1 MPLGEVSHQLAEA
14 EADHRLKLSARV
26 QAQSAWK
33 CALHIFR
40 ERSASLASSLQSM
53 FARRRFL
60 KFLTCMAVQS
70 AGRCLQL
77 FGPRECRGTQ
87 RALPGLGFFAVQER
101 RNLAEERMPD
111 KQSQRSQS

>member
-87 RALPGLGFFAVQER
+87 RALPGLGFF
-101 RNLAEERMPD
+101 EERMRD
-111 KQSQRSQS
+111 KLSQRSQS